1 MRSCFLDVNECF
13 SSPCSHVCE
22 NSVGSFSCRCFDGY
36 QLSNDSL
43 SCIAADGAFLLSFM
57 INSYVLDSLNV
68 LGSLNTDVVDLAL
81 LES

>member
-43 SCIAADGAFLLSFM
+43 SCIAADGAFLLSKFH
-57 INSYVLDSLNV
+57 D
-68 LGSLNTDVVDLAL
+68 
-81 LES
+81 